1 MRADEHSEHDD
12 AALVSQATGGNE
24 AAFAIL
30 YRRHA
35 PAVRHVVAD
44 QLPDRD
50 RHHDLVQEAFVR
62 AFTRLTTIREP
73 SRFRSWL
80 LTVAKRL
87 AVEERTRLRR
97 RPVVSLDDPAVDADV
112 RAEGPTPG
120 DIIEAADLA
129 RRALAH
135 VATLPTREALAIN
148 LAATGAGPSE
158 LGHRLGVSPGTA
170 RLVLHRARH
179 RLRAA
184 VA

>member
-1 MRADEHSEHDD
+1 MQADEPSDE
-12 AALVSQATGGNE
+12 ALVAQATGGNE
-24 AAFAIL
+24 AAFATL
-30 YRRHA
+30 YRRYA

-62 AFTRLTTIREP
+62 AFTRLATIREP

-80 LTVAKRL
+80 FTVAKRL

-97 RPVVSLDDPAVDADV
+97 RPVVSLDDPSVDAAGV
-112 RAEGPTPG
+112 RAEGPGPG
-120 DIIEAADLA
+120 DIVEAADLA
-129 RRALAH
+129 RRALAQ
-135 VATLPTREALAIN
+135 AAAFPTREALALD
-148 LAATGAGPSE
+148 LAARGLGPSE
-158 LGHRLGVSPGTA
+158 LGVRLGVSPGTA

-179 RLRAA
+179 RLRVA